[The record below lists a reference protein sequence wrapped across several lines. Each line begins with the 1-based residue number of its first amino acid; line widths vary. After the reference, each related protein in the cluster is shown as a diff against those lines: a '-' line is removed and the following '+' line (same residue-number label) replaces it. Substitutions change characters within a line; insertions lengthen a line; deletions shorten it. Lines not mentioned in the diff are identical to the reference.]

1 MSNNKTRL
9 TPVKL
14 DENTTIYIET
24 QDNIEEV
31 NIDEEN
37 KQVPDNQETQAED
50 KPQILTPEEAGM
62 QEKGIVDNIVN
73 VVRRNDQATSPTEAM
88 SQNFQAIEN
97 TIKAYTDYTLNA
109 FKQVAAA
116 NIDKVSLEFGIS
128 IGGKAGIPYVT
139 EGTANSSLKIT
150 VECSFPSD

>member
-1 MSNNKTRL
+1 MSANKTRL

-14 DENTTIYIET
+14 DNNTIIYIEA
-24 QDNIEEV
+24 QDSIEQGNLNQGSEQK
-31 NIDEEN
+31 IPEEEP
-37 KQVPDNQETQAED
+37 K
-50 KPQILTPEEAGM
+50 ILSPEEAGI
-62 QEKGIVDNIVN
+62 QDKGLLDDILRGNS
-73 VVRRNDQATSPTEAM
+73 QTTTASEAI

-109 FKQVAAA
+109 FKQVASA
-116 NIDKVSLEFGIS
+116 NINKVTLEFGIS

-150 VECSFPSD
+150 VECSFDDN